1 MADACFTA
9 RATTRD
15 HVREAIE
22 KLALPKNSNGQF
34 NHDAA
39 TNFKAAVA
47 RVLRSTFNPI
57 NPGCGMSGLC
67 TKSSDVAKITTTS
80 VATIQSVLDEAAA
93 KARAASTLTHTAT
106 PTISTRSDAQEEA
119 DRINLLNQAVIGAKE
134 GAAEAITN
142 KVGSDITDTVLKT
155 ADGSDFKGVDD
166 YQLEDLL
173 TAVLQGADRPSTTDI
188 LEQFMGI
195 IAFTFNFQKKVGA
208 NMELLR
214 AKVGSMQSYGINVDE
229 TQLALILLA
238 NIENAA
244 SEDYGRE
251 FRPALQ
257 SIRRQYPYNYVHDAT
272 SLGDMLTELAGADA
286 VRKLKDAPLPTQGAA
301 NAVTKQLQTLS
312 RLFQAPDNSDYD
324 SESQVTEYA
333 SAVDTSDSDS
343 SVGTRRSKSRKGRKT
358 KDRRGGDRHS
368 KRSESRGRSKNKCP
382 HCKLFKRK
390 KAHPNTPEDRCFW
403 NKAWKG
409 FRPDWV
415 CREMELKYK
424 PRHKFSADMGGYP
437 SESEDEE

>member
-15 HVREAIE
+15 HVREAVE

-47 RVLRSTFNPI
+47 RVLKSTFNPI

-67 TKSSDVAKITTTS
+67 TKTSDLAKITTTS
-80 VATIQSVLDEAAA
+80 VATIQSVLNEAAA
-93 KARAASTLTHTAT
+93 KARAASTLTHTVSPSIT
-106 PTISTRSDAQEEA
+106 TRSDAQEEA

-142 KVGSDITDTVLKT
+142 KVGSDITDTILKT

-173 TAVLQGADRPSTTDI
+173 NAVLQGADRPSTTDI
-188 LEQFMGI
+188 LKQFLGI

-208 NMELLR
+208 NMELLK

-238 NIENAA
+238 NIETAA
-244 SEDYGRE
+244 SEDFGRE

-257 SIRRQYPYNYVHDAT
+257 TIRRRFPYNFVHDAT
-272 SLGDMLTELAGADA
+272 SLQEMLTELAGADA
-286 VRKLKDAPLPTQGAA
+286 VRKLKDAPPPTQGAA
-301 NAVTKQLQTLS
+301 NAVTKHLHTLS
-312 RLFQAPDNSDYD
+312 KLFRAPSDSDYA
-324 SESQVTEYA
+324 SESEVTEYA
-333 SAVDTSDSDS
+333 SAVARSDSDS
-343 SVGTRRSKSRKGRKT
+343 SVGTRRSKSRKGRLEKG
-358 KDRRGGDRHS
+358 RGGDR
-368 KRSESRGRSKNKCP
+368 KRSVSRGGTKKNKCP

-403 NKAWKG
+403 NKNWKG

-415 CREMELKYK
+415 CREMEVKYK

-437 SESEDEE
+437 SESEDDE